1 MSFLVKRLST
11 CFFDFEKLFLKAQV
25 KELEIRFKASRV
37 FPTVA
42 RFKANFAHS
51 VRRLERGWKRYFI
64 CLNKLCVMPK
74 FCQEIVYKIF
84 EKIFIRN
91 AFRF

>member
-51 VRRLERGWKRYFI
+51 VRRAGKGVEAIFYLLKQA
-64 CLNKLCVMPK
+64 LCYAEVLSRDCVQN
-74 FCQEIVYKIF
+74 F
-84 EKIFIRN
+84 
-91 AFRF
+91 